1 MPIELKIFGYFHA
14 VVGQSAL
21 LDWLIIFLGSY
32 SVYFLVLGF
41 ILLIF
46 FKKDWRSR
54 LHYSSFTSLAIIVSM
69 GLTKIIQ
76 FFFNRP
82 RPFAVLNFNPLI
94 GHEATAALPSGHA
107 AFFFALAFSVFLIS
121 KKWGWVYLSAAIL
134 MGAARVAAGVHWPLD
149 IAAGF
154 LVAALSFFVVKWLLA
169 LRKS

>member
-1 MPIELKIFGYFHA
+1 MDLELQIFNTLRNLA
-14 VVGQSAL
+14 GQSAL
-21 LDWLIIFLGSY
+21 LDWLIVFLGSY

-54 LHYSSFTSLAIIVSM
+54 LYYSSFASLSVIVSM
-69 GLTKIIQ
+69 SLAKIIQ
-76 FFFNRP
+76 FFLGRP
-82 RPFAVLNFNPLI
+82 RPFAVLNFDPLI
-94 GHEATAALPSGHA
+94 SHAATPALPSGHA

-121 KKWGWVYLSAAIL
+121 KKWGWVYLSAAVL
-134 MGAARVAAGVHWPLD
+134 MGVARVVAGVHWPLD